1 MIKRQGYSPCF
12 FMEMA
17 SKFLL
22 RINDIT
28 EKLLQNA
35 AEWRSFELHSM
46 LQCRDIELETH
57 PSMWAL
63 NRVHTCAYFSIAISA
78 LEQAMRLKQAPFYS
92 F

>member
-1 MIKRQGYSPCF
+1 MDDVILKCTRN
-12 FMEMA
+12 
-17 SKFLL
+17 KFKFKIFI

-35 AEWRSFELHSM
+35 VEWRLFELRST
-46 LQCRDIELETH
+46 LQCRDIEHEIHL
-57 PSMWAL
+57 SMWAF
-63 NRVHTCAYFSIAISA
+63 NRVHTCTYFSIVISA